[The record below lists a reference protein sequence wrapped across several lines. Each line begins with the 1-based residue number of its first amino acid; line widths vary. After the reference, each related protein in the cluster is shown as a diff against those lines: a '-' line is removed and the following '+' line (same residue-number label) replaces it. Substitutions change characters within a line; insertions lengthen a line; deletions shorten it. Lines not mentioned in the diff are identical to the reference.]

1 MGGGGGRA
9 ALGLRRWGGVFDEYS
24 QAASGE
30 TVVNHLFSSCLC
42 AFWALL
48 ALPVAAMAPAVLL
61 ICLAPGAC
69 SGQFNMA
76 NARLLYH

>member
-1 MGGGGGRA
+1 M
-9 ALGLRRWGGVFDEYS
+9 LGLGRWGGVFDEYS

-30 TVVNHLFSSCLC
+30 TVVNHLFFLLPLCLLGFVGS
-42 AFWALL
+42 AGA
-48 ALPVAAMAPAVLL
+48 PMAPAVLL

-69 SGQFNMA
+69 GGQFNMA